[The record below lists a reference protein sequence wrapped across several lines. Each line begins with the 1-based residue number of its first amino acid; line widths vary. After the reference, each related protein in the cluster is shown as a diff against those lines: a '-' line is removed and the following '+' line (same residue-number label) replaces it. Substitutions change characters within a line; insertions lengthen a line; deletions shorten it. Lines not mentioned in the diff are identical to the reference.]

1 MIPPMA
7 EEKEVARLPLSRWIR
22 EGLRA
27 GVLLRP
33 RVAGAHPAPAQVLAL
48 VALWSVLE
56 IVLGRFE
63 VAGAARFELRGWL
76 ITWWSTGAVLL
87 LVWWVLPRA
96 GGEDRGGVAAWF
108 ALWMTAIVP
117 LNCFV
122 QLLTIGQAHGLVPS
136 WADWRGWALYLLL
149 WVWLVALTVRLTS
162 AFGVPR
168 RRNAALAAT
177 LVAVFAVGAWQFPD
191 RIWQA
196 DEVAAAEDPRPRLEL
211 TQDTIESQQRAL
223 AQGIANIAPERPGV
237 VDVYG
242 IVFSPYSDE
251 DVFLRESTMVAR
263 LLEERFDAGRRVLHL
278 ANHATTA
285 ESLPW
290 ATPANLERAI
300 AALGE
305 KMDRERDILFV
316 YLTSHGA
323 SDFRLAAANP
333 PLGVEPVSPGDLRK
347 ALDNAGI
354 RHRVVAISAC
364 YSGGWV
370 GPVADEHT
378 LVMTAADANRTS
390 YGCGRLSELTFFG
403 RAVFDEQLRRTHS
416 LEQAFAAAVPV
427 IRQREAEAGKD
438 DGFSNPQIHVGERIR
453 PLLKELEQRLAN
465 APAR

>member
-1 MIPPMA
+1 MPRMA
-7 EEKEVARLPLSRWIR
+7 EASRLPLTHWIR

-27 GVLLRP
+27 GFMLRP
-33 RVAGAHPAPAQVLAL
+33 RVVDAQPAPVQVLAL
-48 VALWSVLE
+48 VALWSLLE
-56 IVLGRFE
+56 IFLGRFE
-63 VAGAARFELRGWL
+63 VAGEARFELRGWL
-76 ITWWSTGAVLL
+76 VTWWSTGAVLL

-96 GGEDRGGVAAWF
+96 DGGEPAGGVAAWF
-108 ALWMTAIVP
+108 ALWITAIVP
-117 LNCFV
+117 LNVFV
-122 QLLTIGQAHGLVPS
+122 QGLTIAQAHGLVPS
-136 WADWRGWALYLLL
+136 WADWRGWAIYLSL
-149 WVWLVALTVRLTS
+149 WVWLLAMTVRLTA
-162 AFGVPR
+162 AFGVTR
-168 RRNAALAAT
+168 RRNAALAAA

-191 RIWQA
+191 RIWQP
-196 DEVAAAEDPRPRLEL
+196 DEPALAEDPRPRLEL
-211 TQDTIESQQRAL
+211 TQETLESQQRTLQQA
-223 AQGIANIAPERPGV
+223 IAGLAPERPGV
-237 VDVYG
+237 ADVYG
-242 IVFSPYSDE
+242 VVFSPYSEE

-263 LLEERFDAGRRVLHL
+263 LLEERFDAGGRVLHL

-290 ATPANLERAI
+290 ATPLNLERAI
-300 AALGE
+300 AAIGE

-333 PLGVEPVSPGDLRK
+333 PLSVEPISPGDLRK

-370 GPVADEHT
+370 GPVADDHS

-427 IRQREAEAGKD
+427 IRQREEQAGKD
-438 DGFSNPQIHVGERIR
+438 DGFSNPQIHVGAKVR
-453 PLLKELEQRLAN
+453 PVLQELEQRLAR
-465 APAR
+465 APAK